1 MLSVNIPDQARPLIE
16 RLAVMT
22 EEEFESIRSALSTAP
37 PNLRLETF
45 NEEVKKV
52 LSGKIPGSAD
62 LVDIITGLSRAPRDA
77 SVTVEELAAS
87 VTSEVLK
94 RKGEHPDPAIL
105 EGRLA
110 ALLGIQ
116 SLKLWAK
123 ASDVQHQ
130 YEDIFFGAR
139 IISDIRTVFESDGV
153 NPLGAMVIH
162 NLEIKSGR
170 GGFHQLHDKF
180 YALDNADLDILEQV
194 IQRAKTKTVSLEN
207 IIKQANLTYFQS
219 K

>member
-1 MLSVNIPDQARPLIE
+1 
-16 RLAVMT
+16 MT
-22 EEEFESIRSALSTAP
+22 EEEFEAIRSALSTAP

-52 LSGKIPGSAD
+52 LSEKIPEIAD
-62 LVDIITGLSRAPRDA
+62 LVDIITGLSRSPRDT

-87 VTSEVLK
+87 VTAEVLK
-94 RKGEHPDPAIL
+94 RKGEHPDPALL
-105 EGRLA
+105 ERRLT

-130 YEDIFFGAR
+130 YADIFLGAR
-139 IISDIRTVFESDGV
+139 INSDIRTVFESDGV
-153 NPLGAMVIH
+153 KPLGAMVVH
-162 NLEIKSGR
+162 NLEIRSGR
-170 GGFHQLHDKF
+170 GNFHQMHDRF
-180 YALDNADLDILEQV
+180 FALDNADLDVLQQV
-194 IQRAKTKTVSLEN
+194 IQRAKEKTVSLET
-207 IIKQANLTYFQS
+207 IIKESHLTYFQS